1 MFHFAWFASRTYG
14 FSAGWRRV
22 TGAGLLHSETPGSE
36 AACAYPGTI
45 AACRVL
51 RRPLPPRHPSCAR
64 TACPPNPFGGRPPR
78 AAAAAR
84 IRCFRLYFPRAG
96 TPRPGAVI
104 SACQFLHA
112 TLHVPACQRAAALG
126 PRTAQCGCVASP
138 RKSRGSLIKGGDP
151 AAGSPTATLLRLHP
165 SR

>member
-64 TACPPNPFGGRPPR
+64 TACPQNIRGRAVVHRNFLLFWLLMQSRQSGKDTVKIPDSVSKWAMLMNVSRPSLHR
-78 AAAAAR
+78 ELKKLEEEG
-84 IRCFRLYFPRAG
+84 IVNYSAG
-96 TPRPGAVI
+96 VVKI
-104 SACQFLHA
+104 LDSD
-112 TLHVPACQRAAALG
+112 AL
-126 PRTAQCGCVASP
+126 QDIL
-138 RKSRGSLIKGGDP
+138 SRS
-151 AAGSPTATLLRLHP
+151 
-165 SR
+165 